1 LQNIEEATLNGLYAH
16 RNNCLE
22 LVVVNIANP
31 LGDEATG
38 KRKMTPRRKQ
48 LATKIKKTPTKK
60 HSSKEVSSK
69 EDCRNQGEEEMRQSL
84 N

>member
-1 LQNIEEATLNGLYAH
+1 MN
-16 RNNCLE
+16 
-22 LVVVNIANP
+22 VVNP

-60 HSSKEVSSK
+60 TPAKKSPAKK
-69 EDCRNQGEEEMRQSL
+69 TAGKGEEEMRQSL

>member
-1 LQNIEEATLNGLYAH
+1 MQNIEEATLNGLYAH

-22 LVVVNIANP
+22 LVVVNVVNP

-60 HSSKEVSSK
+60 TPTKK
-69 EDCRNQGEEEMRQSL
+69 TTGTKGKKK
-84 N
+84 

>member
-1 LQNIEEATLNGLYAH
+1 MQNIEEATLNGLYAH

-22 LVVVNIANP
+22 LVVVNVVNP

-48 LATKIKKTPTKK
+48 LATKIKKTPAKKSPAKKTAGTKGK
-60 HSSKEVSSK
+60 KK
-69 EDCRNQGEEEMRQSL
+69 
-84 N
+84 

>member
-1 LQNIEEATLNGLYAH
+1 MQNIEEATLNGLYAH

-22 LVVVNIANP
+22 LVVVNVVNP

-60 HSSKEVSSK
+60 TPTKK
-69 EDCRNQGEEEMRQSL
+69 TAGTKGKKK
-84 N
+84 

>member
-1 LQNIEEATLNGLYAH
+1 MQNIEEATLNGLYAH

-22 LVVVNIANP
+22 LVVVNVVNP

-48 LATKIKKTPTKK
+48 LATKIKKTPTKNTPAK
-60 HSSKEVSSK
+60 KSPAKK
-69 EDCRNQGEEEMRQSL
+69 SL
-84 N
+84 AKKTAGTKGKKK

>member
-22 LVVVNIANP
+22 LVVVNVVNP

-38 KRKMTPRRKQ
+38 KRKMTPKRKQ
-48 LATKIKKTPTKK
+48 LATKIKKTPTKNTPAK
-60 HSSKEVSSK
+60 KTAGTKEK
-69 EDCRNQGEEEMRQSL
+69 KK
-84 N
+84 